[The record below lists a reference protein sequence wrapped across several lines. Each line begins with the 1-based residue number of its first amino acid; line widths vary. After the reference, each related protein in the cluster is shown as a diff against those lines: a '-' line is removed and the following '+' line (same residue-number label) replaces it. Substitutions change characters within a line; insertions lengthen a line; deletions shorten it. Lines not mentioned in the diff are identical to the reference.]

1 MEKPCRPNLGMV
13 NDGRFSAEMHSQPDS
28 QVGGSWDHI
37 SFLSILIADDWAE
50 ITFQSFTTIF
60 MAVQTCLIVC

>member
-1 MEKPCRPNLGMV
+1 MMAG
-13 NDGRFSAEMHSQPDS
+13 SAEMHSQPDS

-37 SFLSILIADDWAE
+37 SFLSILIVDDWAE